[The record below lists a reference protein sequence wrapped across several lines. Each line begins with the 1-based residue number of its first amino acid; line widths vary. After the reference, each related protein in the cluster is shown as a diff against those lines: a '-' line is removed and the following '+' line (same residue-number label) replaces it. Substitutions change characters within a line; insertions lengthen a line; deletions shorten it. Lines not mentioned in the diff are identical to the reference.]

1 MCSCDP
7 CGCADNCK
15 CGAARLGELERR
27 AMDVVWE
34 EPDREWTGREVT
46 DALFDYAYTTVATIL
61 DRLVHKGLLSRRMEG
76 RIIRFT
82 VVGTQSA
89 HAAVIMQKALDAT
102 SDPDG
107 ALVRF
112 AESLTNSQ
120 TEVLRRTLKS
130 RQRKPTLSGR

>member
-1 MCSCDP
+1 MSSMAGMCTNPMCSCDP

-61 DRLVHKGLLSRRMEG
+61 DRLVHKGLLRRRMEG
-76 RIIRFT
+76 RIIRFS
-82 VVGTQSA
+82 VVGTPSA
-89 HAAVIMQKALDAT
+89 
-102 SDPDG
+102 P
-107 ALVRF
+107 
-112 AESLTNSQ
+112 
-120 TEVLRRTLKS
+120 
-130 RQRKPTLSGR
+130 